1 LRTRSAVKSFAVAT
15 ALALALSACGGDDDA
30 ADENTDD
37 TEAMADD
44 TTTSMSM
51 MDEETNGSGSSEA
64 PSGDTIVDVAVA
76 TPDLS
81 TLVTAVQTA
90 GLAETLSGE
99 GPYTVFA
106 PTNEAFA
113 AIPADKLE
121 AILADKELLTQILT
135 YHVVSG
141 EYPASAVAEL
151 PDVATG
157 AAVPTVE
164 GQDVTITA
172 DASGVRV
179 NEAKVV
185 KADVE
190 ASNGVVHVIDAVLLP
205 PGVTL

>member
-1 LRTRSAVKSFAVAT
+1 MRSFAVAT
-15 ALALALSACGGDDDA
+15 ALVLALSACGDDGDDDA
-30 ADENTDD
+30 S
-37 TEAMADD
+37 D
-44 TTTSMSM
+44 TTTEQTDAPDTSAPMT
-51 MDEETNGSGSSEA
+51 DETTEDTSGEA
-64 PSGDTIVDVAVA
+64 EGGTIVDVAAA

-81 TLVTAVQTA
+81 TLVTAVQAA

-99 GPYTVFA
+99 GPFTVFA

-113 AIPADKLE
+113 AIPADKLD
-121 AILADKELLTQILT
+121 AILADTELLTKILT

-141 EYPASAVAEL
+141 EYPASAVADL

-164 GQDVTITA
+164 GQDVTIVAGA
-172 DASGVRV
+172 DGVRV
-179 NEAKVV
+179 NDANVIQP
-185 KADVE
+185 DVE

>member
-1 LRTRSAVKSFAVAT
+1 MRSFAVAT
-15 ALALALSACGGDDDA
+15 ALVLALSACGDDDEDDA
-30 ADENTDD
+30 AD
-37 TEAMADD
+37 
-44 TTTSMSM
+44 TTTEQTDAPDTSAPMTG
-51 MDEETNGSGSSEA
+51 ETTEDTSGEA
-64 PSGDTIVDVAVA
+64 GAGTIVDVAAA

-81 TLVTAVQTA
+81 TLVTAVQAA

-99 GPYTVFA
+99 GPFTVFA

-113 AIPADKLE
+113 AIPADKLD
-121 AILADKELLTQILT
+121 AILADTELLTKILT

-164 GQDVTITA
+164 GQDVTIVAGA
-172 DASGVRV
+172 DGVRV
-179 NEAKVV
+179 NEANVV
-185 KADVE
+185 QPDVE

>member
-1 LRTRSAVKSFAVAT
+1 VKSFAVAT
-15 ALALALSACGGDDDA
+15 ALALALSACGGDDDDA
-30 ADENTDD
+30 ADGSTDD
-37 TEAMADD
+37 TEATADD
-44 TTTSMSM
+44 TSTSM
-51 MDEETNGSGSSEA
+51 MDEETEESGSGEA
-64 PSGDTIVDVAVA
+64 ASGETIVDVAVA

-90 GLAETLSGE
+90 GLAETLAGE
-99 GPYTVFA
+99 GPFTVFA
-106 PTNEAFA
+106 PTNDAFA
-113 AIPADKLE
+113 AIPEENLD

-164 GQDVTITA
+164 GQDVTIVA
-172 DASGVRV
+172 DAAGVRV
-179 NEAKVV
+179 NDANVIQ
-185 KADVE
+185 ADVE

>member
-1 LRTRSAVKSFAVAT
+1 MRTRSVVKSFAVAT
-15 ALALALSACGGDDDA
+15 ALALALSACGGDDDDA
-30 ADENTDD
+30 ADENTDN
-37 TEAMADD
+37 TEATADD
-44 TTTSMSM
+44 TSTSM
-51 MDEETNGSGSSEA
+51 MDEETEESGSSEA
-64 PSGDTIVDVAVA
+64 ASGDTIVDVAVA

-99 GPYTVFA
+99 GPFTVFA

-113 AIPADKLE
+113 AIPAETLD
-121 AILADKELLTQILT
+121 AILADQELLTQILT

-164 GQDVTITA
+164 GQNVTITA
-172 DASGVRV
+172 GASGVTV
-179 NEAKVV
+179 NEANVV
-185 KADVE
+185 QPDVE

>member
-1 LRTRSAVKSFAVAT
+1 MRSFAVAT
-15 ALALALSACGGDDDA
+15 ALVLALSACGDDDDDDA
-30 ADENTDD
+30 AD
-37 TEAMADD
+37 
-44 TTTSMSM
+44 TTTEQTDAPDTSEPMTG
-51 MDEETNGSGSSEA
+51 ETTEDTSGEAGSG
-64 PSGDTIVDVAVA
+64 TIVDVAAA

-90 GLAETLSGE
+90 GLTETLSGE
-99 GPYTVFA
+99 GPFTVFA

-113 AIPADKLE
+113 AIPADKLD
-121 AILADKELLTQILT
+121 AILADTELLTQILT

-141 EYPASAVAEL
+141 EYPASAVADL

-164 GQDVTITA
+164 GQDVTIVAGA
-172 DASGVRV
+172 DGVRV
-179 NEAKVV
+179 NEANVV
-185 KADVE
+185 QPDVE

>member
-1 LRTRSAVKSFAVAT
+1 MRTRSIVKSFAVAT
-15 ALALALSACGGDDDA
+15 ALALALSACGGDDDDA
-30 ADENTDD
+30 ADESTDG
-37 TEAMADD
+37 TEATADD
-44 TTTSMSM
+44 TSTSM
-51 MDEETNGSGSSEA
+51 MDEETQESGSGEA
-64 PSGDTIVDVAVA
+64 ESGDTIVDVAVA

-90 GLAETLSGE
+90 GLAETLAGE
-99 GPYTVFA
+99 GPFTVFA

-113 AIPADKLE
+113 AIPSETLD

-157 AAVPTVE
+157 ATVPTVE
-164 GQDVTITA
+164 GQNLTITA
-172 DASGVRV
+172 GANGVTV
-179 NEAKVV
+179 NEANVV
-185 KADVE
+185 QPDVE

>member
-1 LRTRSAVKSFAVAT
+1 MRSFAVAT
-15 ALALALSACGGDDDA
+15 ALVLALSACGDDDDDDA
-30 ADENTDD
+30 AD
-37 TEAMADD
+37 
-44 TTTSMSM
+44 TTTEQTDAPDTSESMTG
-51 MDEETNGSGSSEA
+51 ETTEDTSGEAGSG
-64 PSGDTIVDVAVA
+64 TIVDVAAA

-90 GLAETLSGE
+90 GLTETLSGE
-99 GPYTVFA
+99 GPFTVFA

-113 AIPADKLE
+113 AIPADKLD
-121 AILADKELLTQILT
+121 AILADTELLTQILT

-141 EYPASAVAEL
+141 EYPASAVADL

-164 GQDVTITA
+164 GQDVTIVAGA
-172 DASGVRV
+172 DGVRV
-179 NEAKVV
+179 NEANVV
-185 KADVE
+185 QPDVE